1 MARPTLT
8 VIVDHEIVSRMTL
21 AGPVTLGRMTDNGLV
36 LSDKLVSGHHG
47 RIDRDEHGWRY
58 TDTGSSNGSLI
69 SAGPRLSRD
78 EYYSL
83 RDVTQ
88 IMVGATI
95 LEFDPNGDVPESAE
109 PPPSGVNFKNPPSSQ
124 GRMRDRTQD
133 ARGAGSDTSTGFI
146 VTHGEQLPSSH
157 VMEQGAGTTA
167 DPFLPAHRHQGR
179 PRSGQGI
186 SKPPGP
192 FRTSRHD
199 EPPAALSTNSNLLSE
214 PKTPTHP
221 VMRPGADWRQ
231 TTQESGPE
239 SKRRA
244 SDKPAGGPPVDPSTK
259 LSQPKTRLLVEPAG
273 KPRILVVLG
282 DEVTTVELEHPTI
295 VLGRSQRCAV
305 IIDDASVSS
314 RHAEISYRDG
324 SWMLRDLGS
333 TNGTRLELVR
343 IDGVHQLS
351 SSCHL
356 ILGAVD
362 LMFVHD
368 EMEQDNG
375 LDAERF
381 LRWLRKRREVTR
393 NQARSALAESRRSG
407 RGVGEILV
415 SWGIL
420 KPGSLTELSH
430 NAALGSSAHGVF
442 SGDVRSWIW
451 VTLALTLIGAAT
463 ALVVF
468 S

>member
-8 VIVDHEIVSRMTL
+8 VIVDHEIVSRITL
-21 AGPVTLGRMTDNGLV
+21 AGPVTLGRLTDNSLV
-36 LSDKLVSGHHG
+36 LPDKSVSGHHG
-47 RIDRDEHGWRY
+47 RFDRGEHGWRY
-58 TDTGSSNGSLI
+58 TDTGSSNGSMI
-69 SAGPRLSRD
+69 SAGPLLSQD

-95 LEFDPNGDVPESAE
+95 LEFDPNGDVPESAD
-109 PPPSGVNFKNPPSSQ
+109 PHASGVNFKNPPSSQ
-124 GRMRDRTQD
+124 GRTRDRTQD
-133 ARGAGSDTSTGFI
+133 ARGAGSDPTTGFI
-146 VTHGEQLPSSH
+146 VTHGEQLPSNH
-157 VMEQGAGTTA
+157 AMEQGAGTA
-167 DPFLPAHRHQGR
+167 AGPLLPAHRHQGR
-179 PRSGQGI
+179 PQSGRSTARSPKAL
-186 SKPPGP
+186 SKP
-192 FRTSRHD
+192 RHD
-199 EPPAALSTNSNLLSE
+199 EPPPAVSTDSNLLSE

-221 VMRPGADWRQ
+221 IMRPGADWKHPAQ
-231 TTQESGPE
+231 TSDPE
-239 SKRRA
+239 SERGA
-244 SDKPAGGPPVDPSTK
+244 DDSSAGGPPVDPSTK
-259 LSQPKTRLLVEPAG
+259 HLQPKTRLLVEPAG

-282 DEVTTVELEHPTI
+282 DEVTTVELEHAI
-295 VLGRSQRCAV
+295 NVLGRSQGCDV

-333 TNGTRLELVR
+333 TNGTRLGLVR
-343 IDGVHQLS
+343 IEGLHEIS

-356 ILGAVD
+356 ILGAAD

-368 EMEQDNG
+368 AMEQDNG
-375 LDAERF
+375 LDAGRF
-381 LRWLRKRREVTR
+381 LRWLRNRREITR
-393 NQARSALAESRRSG
+393 NQARNALVEASRSG

-430 NAALGSSAHGVF
+430 NAALGPSSHGVF
-442 SGDVRSWIW
+442 SDGVPSWVW
-451 VTLALTLIGAAT
+451 ATLTLIAA
-463 ALVVF
+463 AAAWVAF